1 MHRMLLYVSALSLLA
16 TGCQSIRVQVDCR
29 LTPDNS
35 LWTRLDGPDYVIHG
49 VDPQVES
56 SLEFQDFAG
65 LMADTLKL
73 IRPSLRRVA
82 IGQPANLQMSLTY
95 AMFYR
100 GQAIETYP
108 VHGPLWGFGPYGYG
122 MPFDTYVG
130 TEVQTVDLGY
140 QHMISVS
147 AWISDPG
154 QVGGRKVLWEGRAN
168 DISDS
173 PTLRQPMPHMMVAL
187 FSFYGEATN
196 GLVTVKLDKD
206 DERLKALAGA
216 PIHKHKVT
224 SHPAG
229 R

>member
-1 MHRMLLYVSALSLLA
+1 MRGMILGVVASAMLVA
-16 TGCQSIRVQVDCR
+16 GCQSIRVQVDCR
-29 LTPDNS
+29 LTPDSS
-35 LWTRLDGPDYVIHG
+35 LWNRLNGPDYVIHG
-49 VDPQVES
+49 VSPEVES

-65 LMADTLKL
+65 LMARTLEL
-73 IRPSLRRVA
+73 IRPSMRRVA

-108 VHGPLWGFGPYGYG
+108 VHEPVWGFGPYGYG

-140 QHMISVS
+140 QHTISVS

-154 QVGGRKVLWEGRAN
+154 QVGGRKVLWEGRASE
-168 DISDS
+168 ISDS
-173 PTLRQPMPHMMVAL
+173 PTLRQPMPHMLVAL
-187 FSFYGEATN
+187 FSFYGEATD
-196 GLVTVKLDKD
+196 GLVTVKLEKD
-206 DERLKALAGA
+206 DMRLKALAGA
-216 PIHKHKVT
+216 PIHGHKVT